1 MAIRLREDELPPDGA
16 TVIVHLGAGAHNN
29 LRDKAIRSYD
39 DYRDVTES
47 GGLFAL
53 SVYAA
58 LKGHEVREIVGT
70 MPWNQYGTCSV
81 GELRAYFELL
91 ATTILDDALQ
101 PVDPLQEVH
110 FDVVLP
116 GLEDERLAV
125 EGALLDDVELL
136 ATVETWLDP
145 HVDTFRS
152 LFEPRQRL

>member
-91 ATTILDDALQ
+91 ATTILDD
-101 PVDPLQEVH
+101 PLQEVH

>member
-1 MAIRLREDELPPDGA
+1 
-16 TVIVHLGAGAHNN
+16 
-29 LRDKAIRSYD
+29 
-39 DYRDVTES
+39 
-47 GGLFAL
+47 
-53 SVYAA
+53 
-58 LKGHEVREIVGT
+58 

-81 GELRAYFELL
+81 GEFRAHFELF

-125 EGALLDDVELL
+125 EGARLDDVELL

-152 LFEPRQRL
+152 LFESRQRL